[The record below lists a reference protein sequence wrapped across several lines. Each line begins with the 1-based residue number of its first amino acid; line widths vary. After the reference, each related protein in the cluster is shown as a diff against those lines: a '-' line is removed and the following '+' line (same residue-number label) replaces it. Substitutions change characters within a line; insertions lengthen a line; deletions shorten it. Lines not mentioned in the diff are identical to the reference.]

1 MSKKK
6 CKRNWCVVLIEL
18 LMKGALR
25 ATKSAE
31 RFALQGLHQLT
42 DDVSLF
48 LPNEDASLPFA
59 TYRCNA
65 MQYNAIQCNTMQYN
79 AICGCIYIMQCN
91 AVHQWNKWRFVAL
104 LSKYIQIQHQLVV
117 VSRFG
122 ISMRKIATGSGSSAL
137 RQFLLS
143 HYLTTKSS
151 VIAGLMQCAPPQQNL
166 HGSSWSF
173 FQRSASA

>member
-1 MSKKK
+1 MSCSLNCLWKKLWELQNLQSDSRSK
-6 CKRNWCVVLIEL
+6 DCTNWQMMCRSFSPPKMRRCL
-18 LMKGALR
+18 L
-25 ATKSAE
+25 
-31 RFALQGLHQLT
+31 QHI
-42 DDVSLF
+42 D
-48 LPNEDASLPFA
+48 
-59 TYRCNA
+59 A
-65 MQYNAIQCNTMQYN
+65 MQCNAIQCNTMQYVY
-79 AICGCIYIMQCN
+79 IYN
-91 AVHQWNKWRFVAL
+91 AVQCSASMKQV
-104 LSKYIQIQHQLVV
+104 KICCIIVQIQHQLVV

>member
-1 MSKKK
+1 MMCRSFSPPKMRR
-6 CKRNWCVVLIEL
+6 CL
-18 LMKGALR
+18 L
-25 ATKSAE
+25 
-31 RFALQGLHQLT
+31 QHI
-42 DDVSLF
+42 
-48 LPNEDASLPFA
+48 DAMQ
-59 TYRCNA
+59 CNA
-65 MQYNAIQCNTMQYN
+65 MQYNAIQCNM
-79 AICGCIYIMQCN
+79 CIYIYN
-91 AVHQWNKWRFVAL
+91 AVQCSASMKQV
-104 LSKYIQIQHQLVV
+104 KICCIIVQIQHQLVV

-137 RQFLLS
+137 LQFLLS

>member
-1 MSKKK
+1 MCRAHWIAYERSSESYKI
-6 CKRNWCVVLIEL
+6 CRAIRAPRTAPINRWCV
-18 LMKGALR
+18 ALSPHR
-25 ATKSAE
+25 
-31 RFALQGLHQLT
+31 
-42 DDVSLF
+42 
-48 LPNEDASLPFA
+48 
-59 TYRCNA
+59 RCVAAFCNIS
-65 MQYNAIQCNTMQYN
+65 MQCNAIQCNMCVFIYNYIYN
-79 AICGCIYIMQCN
+79 AVQCSASMKQVKICCII
-91 AVHQWNKWRFVAL
+91 V
-104 LSKYIQIQHQLVV
+104 QIQHQLVV

-122 ISMRKIATGSGSSAL
+122 ILMRKIATGSGSSAL

>member
-1 MSKKK
+1 MFILKKK

-18 LMKGALR
+18 LMKEALR

-48 LPNEDASLPFA
+48 LPTEDASLPFA

-65 MQYNAIQCNTMQYN
+65 MQCNAIQCNTMQYVY
-79 AICGCIYIMQCN
+79 IYN
-91 AVHQWNKWRFVAL
+91 AVQCSASMKQV
-104 LSKYIQIQHQLVV
+104 KICCIIVQIQHQLVV

>member
-1 MSKKK
+1 MFILKK
-6 CKRNWCVVLIEL
+6 NVSEI
-18 LMKGALR
+18 
-25 ATKSAE
+25 
-31 RFALQGLHQLT
+31 
-42 DDVSLF
+42 DVSC
-48 LPNEDASLPFA
+48 SLNCLWKKLWELQNLQSDSRSKDCTNWQMMCRSFSPPKMR
-59 TYRCNA
+59 RCLLQHIDA
-65 MQYNAIQCNTMQYN
+65 MQCNAIQCNTMQYVY
-79 AICGCIYIMQCN
+79 IYIMQCN

-104 LSKYIQIQHQLVV
+104 LSKYSINWWLCHDL
-117 VSRFG
+117 G
-122 ISMRKIATGSGSSAL
+122 SAL

>member
-1 MSKKK
+1 MCRAHWIAYERSSESYKI
-6 CKRNWCVVLIEL
+6 CRAIRAPRTAPIDRWCV
-18 LMKGALR
+18 ALSPHR
-25 ATKSAE
+25 RCVAAFCNISM
-31 RFALQGLHQLT
+31 Q
-42 DDVSLF
+42 
-48 LPNEDASLPFA
+48 
-59 TYRCNA
+59 CNA
-65 MQYNAIQCNTMQYN
+65 MQCNTMQYN
-79 AICGCIYIMQCN
+79 AICVYIYN
-91 AVHQWNKWRFVAL
+91 AVQCSASMKQV
-104 LSKYIQIQHQLVV
+104 KICCIIVQIQHQLVV